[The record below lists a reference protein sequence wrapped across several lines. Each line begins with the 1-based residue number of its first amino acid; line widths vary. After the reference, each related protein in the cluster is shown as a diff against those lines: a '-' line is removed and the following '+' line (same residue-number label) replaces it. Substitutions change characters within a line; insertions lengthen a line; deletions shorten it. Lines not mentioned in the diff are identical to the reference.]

1 MTSWWHLLVSIT
13 VGGLCRWGCQWG
25 DGRDSR
31 LSLNPSAPW
40 SLPPLLLL
48 PNSQWCLPWPRVAGD
63 GGWGKRGVSYLP
75 SVTGNVFLHCICSW
89 WDATFLWGLGR
100 LPDCLASLPLVPL
113 TRMKLL
119 PPMPGC
125 SRCSP
130 AKTISLLGLS
140 QIPWRIFQLDF
151 GFVQIVA
158 LPLGHAA
165 PTTECSDLWLR
176 SWEPTS
182 FQAFMGL
189 PGAYS
194 WHCTITPTPW
204 NPFPG
209 LNKDN
214 QMPLPLSFGGGNW
227 H

>member
-1 MTSWWHLLVSIT
+1 MEGTA
-13 VGGLCRWGCQWG
+13 
-25 DGRDSR
+25 DS
-31 LSLNPSAPW
+31 PW
-40 SLPPLLLL
+40 TLQPPGVSLPSCSFPTVNDVCLDQGLLGMEDEGKEEFPTYPLLL
-48 PNSQWCLPWPRVAGD
+48 GMF
-63 GGWGKRGVSYLP
+63 
-75 SVTGNVFLHCICSW
+75 FLHCICSW